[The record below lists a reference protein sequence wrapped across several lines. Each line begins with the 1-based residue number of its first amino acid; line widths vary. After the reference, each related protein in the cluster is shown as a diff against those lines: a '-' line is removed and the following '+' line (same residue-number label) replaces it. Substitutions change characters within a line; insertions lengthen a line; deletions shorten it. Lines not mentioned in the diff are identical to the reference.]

1 MEETVR
7 AELLADPSIIL
18 NDQELMDSLLAAT
31 DIKLGTNVVDLRH
44 VAMNRLSDKLGE
56 LEGTHQSVVAAAYQN
71 LLGTKQIHQA
81 VIQLLGKKSLDE
93 FVISLKSELLKI
105 LSVDCIF
112 ILLEKPDGSVDPLI
126 QTDYG
131 PNIQTVMPGF
141 VYTYITQGGLTELSK
156 VKLRKA
162 TSVTNQ
168 LFEDASVKIE
178 SEACVQLNLDENQI
192 IGMITFGSSDTDFF
206 EPGQGTDLLKF
217 FASACEKMLERWIT

>member
-18 NDQELMDSLLAAT
+18 NDQELMDSLLEAT

-44 VAMNRLSDKLGE
+44 VAMSRLSDKLGE

-81 VIQLLGKKSLDE
+81 VIQLLAKKSLED
-93 FVISLKSELLKI
+93 FVMSLNSELLKT

-112 ILLEKPDGSVDPLI
+112 ILLEKPDGSVDSLI
-126 QTDYG
+126 PTNYG
-131 PNIQTVMPGF
+131 PNVQTVMPGF
-141 VYTYITQGGLTELSK
+141 VKTYITQGGLTELSK

-168 LFEDASVKIE
+168 LFENASVKIE
-178 SEACVQLNLDENQI
+178 SEACVQLKLDENQI
-192 IGMITFGSSDTDFF
+192 IGMITFGSSDADFF

>member
-31 DIKLGTNVVDLRH
+31 DIKLGSNVVDLRH
-44 VAMNRLSDKLGE
+44 VAMNRLSDKLGA

-81 VIQLLGKKSLDE
+81 VIQLLVKKNLEE
-93 FVISLKSELLKI
+93 FVISLKSELLKT
-105 LSVDCIF
+105 LSVDCIY
-112 ILLEKPDGSVDPLI
+112 ILLEKPDGSVDSLLP
-126 QTDYG
+126 TNCG
-131 PNIQTVMPGF
+131 PNIQTVMQGF
-141 VYTYITQGGLTELSK
+141 VKTYITQGGLTELSK

-192 IGMITFGSSDTDFF
+192 IGMITFGSSDADFF

>member
-7 AELLADPSIIL
+7 AELLADPSSIL

-31 DIKLGTNVVDLRH
+31 DIKLGSNVVDLRH
-44 VAMNRLSDKLGE
+44 VVMNRLSDKLGA

-81 VIQLLGKKSLDE
+81 VIQLLVKKNLEE
-93 FVISLKSELLKI
+93 FVISLKSELLKT
-105 LSVDCIF
+105 LSVDCIY
-112 ILLEKPDGSVDPLI
+112 ILLEKPDGSVDSLLP
-126 QTDYG
+126 TNCG
-131 PNIQTVMPGF
+131 PNIQTVMQGF
-141 VYTYITQGGLTELSK
+141 VKTYITQGGLTELSK

-192 IGMITFGSSDTDFF
+192 IGMITFGSSDADFF

>member
-81 VIQLLGKKSLDE
+81 VIQLLGKKSLED
-93 FVISLKSELLKI
+93 FVMSLNSELLKT

-112 ILLEKPDGSVDPLI
+112 ILLEKPDGSVGPLI
-126 QTDYG
+126 PTDYR
-131 PNIQTVMPGF
+131 PDIQIVMPGF
-141 VYTYITQGGLTELSK
+141 VNTYITQGGLTELSK

-168 LFEDASVKIE
+168 LFENASIKIE

-192 IGMITFGSSDTDFF
+192 IGMITFGSSDANFF

>member
-18 NDQELMDSLLAAT
+18 NDQELMDSLLEAT

-81 VIQLLGKKSLDE
+81 VIQLLGKKSLED
-93 FVISLKSELLKI
+93 FVMSLNSELLKT

-112 ILLEKPDGSVDPLI
+112 ILLEKPNGSVDPLI
-126 QTDYG
+126 PTNYG
-131 PNIQTVMPGF
+131 PNIHTVMPGF
-141 VYTYITQGGLTELSK
+141 VNTYITQGGLTELSK

-168 LFEDASVKIE
+168 LFENASIKIE

-192 IGMITFGSSDTDFF
+192 IGMITFGSSNANFF

-217 FASACEKMLERWIT
+217 FASSCEKMLERWIT

>member
-1 MEETVR
+1 MKESIR

-18 NDQELMDSLLAAT
+18 DDQELMDSLLAAT

-81 VIQLLGKKSLDE
+81 VIQLLGKKSLED
-93 FVISLKSELLKI
+93 FVMSLNSELLKT

-112 ILLEKPDGSVDPLI
+112 ILLEKPDGSVDSLI
-126 QTDYG
+126 PTNYR
-131 PNIQTVMPGF
+131 PSIQTVMPGF
-141 VYTYITQGGLTELSK
+141 VNTYLTQGGLTELSK

-168 LFEDASVKIE
+168 LFENASIKIE

-192 IGMITFGSSDTDFF
+192 IGMITFGSSDANFF

>member
-31 DIKLGTNVVDLRH
+31 DIKLGSNVVDLRH
-44 VAMNRLSDKLGE
+44 VAMNRLSDKLGA

-81 VIQLLGKKSLDE
+81 VIQLLSKKSLEE
-93 FVISLKSELLKI
+93 FVISLKSELLKT
-105 LSVDCIF
+105 LSVDCIY
-112 ILLEKPDGSVDPLI
+112 ILLEKPDGSVDSLLP
-126 QTDYG
+126 TNCG
-131 PNIQTVMPGF
+131 PNIQTVMQGF
-141 VYTYITQGGLTELSK
+141 VKTYITQGGLTELSK

-168 LFEDASVKIE
+168 LFENASIKIE

-192 IGMITFGSSDTDFF
+192 IGMITFGSSNANFF

>member
-31 DIKLGTNVVDLRH
+31 DIELGTNVVDLRH
-44 VAMNRLSDKLGE
+44 VAMNRLSEKLGE

-81 VIQLLGKKSLDE
+81 LIQLLGKKSLED
-93 FVISLKSELLKI
+93 FVMSLNSELLKT

-112 ILLEKPDGSVDPLI
+112 ILLEKPDGSVDSLI
-126 QTDYG
+126 PTNYR
-131 PNIQTVMPGF
+131 PSIQTVMPGF
-141 VYTYITQGGLTELSK
+141 INTYITQGGLTELSK
-156 VKLRKA
+156 VKLRRA
-162 TSVTNQ
+162 TSATNQ
-168 LFEDASVKIE
+168 LFENASIKIE

-192 IGMITFGSSDTDFF
+192 IGMITFGSSDANFF